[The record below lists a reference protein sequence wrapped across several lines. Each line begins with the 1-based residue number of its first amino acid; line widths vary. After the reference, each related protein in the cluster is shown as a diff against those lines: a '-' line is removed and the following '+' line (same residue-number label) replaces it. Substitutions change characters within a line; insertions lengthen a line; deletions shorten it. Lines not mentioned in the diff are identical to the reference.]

1 MDIYNQTLEFLF
13 NRLQAFHR
21 VGAAA
26 YKPGLH
32 TTLAL
37 SEAFGSPHVG
47 LRTIHV
53 AGTNGK
59 GSTAHT
65 LAAVLQA
72 AGMKVGLFTS
82 PHLLDFNERIRVNG
96 KPIPHEAVIDF
107 AERFK
112 ALPAFADGTLDPSFF
127 ELSTVMAFEHFRRE
141 KVDVAVIEV
150 GLGGRLDSTNVIT
163 PDLSVITNISLDH
176 TALLGSTTAEIAAEK
191 GGIIKP
197 GIPAVIGEADADT
210 RPVFTAK
217 AAAVG
222 APVIFARDSPAFKDY
237 DISPDHIVYR
247 DTPWGDI
254 TSELIGEGQ
263 WHNAN
268 TVMTAL
274 QELKKQGYPVTAEAV
289 REGFAHVTT
298 MTGLMGRWQQVS
310 EAPRVICDTGHN
322 PGAWQYTGPRLARVS
337 SKGNPG
343 AATLHIV
350 LGFAAD
356 KDISTIARY
365 LPRGARYYFV
375 QPDTPRAADS
385 ATLAALAAQHGLH
398 GPAFPTVAAGWQA
411 ARAAARPTDTIF
423 VGGSNFVVADFLK
436 CLPES

>member
-96 KPIPHEAVIDF
+96 KPISHEAVIDF

-112 ALPAFADGTLDPSFF
+112 ALRAFADGTLDPSFF

-141 KVDVAVIEV
+141 HVDVAVIEV

-191 GGIIKP
+191 AGIIKP

-247 DTPWGDI
+247 DTSWGDI

-268 TVMTAL
+268 TVMMAL

-310 EAPRVICDTGHN
+310 ETPRVICDTGHN
-322 PGAWQYTGPRLARVS
+322 PGAWQYTGPRLARI
-337 SKGNPG
+337 P
-343 AATLHIV
+343 ADTLHIV

-356 KDISTIARY
+356 KDISNISRY

-375 QPDTPRAADS
+375 RPDTPRAAA
-385 ATLAALAAQHGLH
+385 ATDVADTASVHGIH
-398 GPAFPTVAAGWQA
+398 GSAFPSVAAGWHA

-423 VGGSNFVVADFLK
+423 VGGSNFVVADFLN
-436 CLPES
+436 CLN